1 MNYDPCERCGSRFP
15 KEFCSQFCSIF
26 KMAKSKE
33 IQTNFAKADYDAI
46 TKNLHDKHR
55 HKRW

>member
-33 IQTNFAKADYDAI
+33 IQNQKKFKQILQRQTMMQ
-46 TKNLHDKHR
+46 
-55 HKRW
+55 